1 MSTSATSTPLKI
13 YCPTIYGISWLMYE
27 LQQWRSLLNHIHS
40 WCTWAESY
48 LCYMVK
54 GKNMAPGIKWMQYQE
69 AESSSDWNF
78 NIYITGIELLILL

>member
-1 MSTSATSTPLKI
+1 
-13 YCPTIYGISWLMYE
+13 MYE
-27 LQQWRSLLNHIHS
+27 LKAMTKLSQPRSLIVYPG
-40 WCTWAESY
+40 TWAESY